1 MEQKNWKTTA
11 LYYGSLILVMLAG
24 FVFLQGRLKIPE
36 NSQSPPQDLRIVSLA
51 PNLTEILFAMDLGR
65 DIVAVSSDSNYPAQ
79 ALAKKKAGS
88 FWNPDLEAVLSV
100 QPTLVFTLGFQ
111 QQANL
116 AAQLENIDCRTVSLE
131 MENLAQLY
139 KAIET
144 IGSLTNRQESAA
156 RLIEQ
161 IAGGLEKYKG
171 QAAAASPA
179 RVLWVVQRDPIRA
192 AASNTFFNEL
202 IEMAGAQN
210 AIQTTLF
217 QYPPLDQEQM
227 IAAAPDVI
235 IETADSPEDLLRLR
249 STRNDFYAR
258 YKNVPAVINNRLF
271 VIDGDLVCRLGP
283 RLPLGMEA
291 IITCIRP
298 QTSEQRQ
305 THADIEKTDP

>member
-1 MEQKNWKTTA
+1 MEQKNWKTTG
-11 LYYGSLILVMLAG
+11 LYYGSVILVMLIG
-24 FVFLQGRLKIPE
+24 LVFLQGRLEIAEIKEGAP
-36 NSQSPPQDLRIVSLA
+36 DVLRIVSLA
-51 PNLTEILFAMDLGR
+51 PNLTEILYAMDL
-65 DIVAVSSDSNYPAQ
+65 DKEIVAVSSDSNYPVE

-100 QPTLVFTLGFQ
+100 QPTLVFTLGFR

-116 AAQLENIDCRTVSLE
+116 AAQLKNINCQTVSLE

-144 IGSLTNRQESAA
+144 IGDLTNRQESAA

-171 QAAAASPA
+171 QAAAVRPV
-179 RVLWVVQRDPIRA
+179 RVLWVVQRDPVRA
-192 AASNTFFNEL
+192 ASSNTFFNEL
-202 IEMAGAQN
+202 IEIAGAQN

-217 QYPPLDQEQM
+217 QYPPLDEEQM

-235 IETADSPEDLLRLR
+235 IETSDSPEDLVRLR
-249 STRNDFYAR
+249 TTINDFYAR
-258 YKNVPAVINNRLF
+258 YKTVPAVENNRLF

-283 RLPLGMEA
+283 RLPRGMEA
-291 IITCIRP
+291 IINCIRP
-298 QTSEQRQ
+298 QTFEKRQ
-305 THADIEKTDP
+305 THVDIEKTDP